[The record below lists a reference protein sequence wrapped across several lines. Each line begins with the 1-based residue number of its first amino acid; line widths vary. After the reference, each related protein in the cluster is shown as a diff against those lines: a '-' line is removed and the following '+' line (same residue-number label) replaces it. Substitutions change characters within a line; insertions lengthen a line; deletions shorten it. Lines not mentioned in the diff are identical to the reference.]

1 MIALSSSAAISTA
14 AEARQKVER
23 NKAATHKTW
32 KAMHEAEAAIAKAEK
47 GIEEARAEHG
57 AVLADAATAD
67 EDDPPPLSGMV
78 RLARQSHADAVDE
91 LAALK
96 SARDRLRRELPDL
109 ESDVRTA
116 EAMVDAAISE
126 ILAPIAADLIS
137 RLETVICDAMPYRSL
152 LAGLIDSHADRIVGH
167 AGRRPIEAELDA
179 ARKLTWVYSIGELT
193 VSSAPW
199 AAARAL

>member
-1 MIALSSSAAISTA
+1 
-14 AEARQKVER
+14 
-23 NKAATHKTW
+23 
-32 KAMHEAEAAIAKAEK
+32 
-47 GIEEARAEHG
+47 
-57 AVLADAATAD
+57 
-67 EDDPPPLSGMV
+67 MV

-137 RLETVICDAMPYRSL
+137 RLETVICDALPYRF
-152 LAGLIDSHADRIVGH
+152 
-167 AGRRPIEAELDA
+167 A
-179 ARKLTWVYSIGELT
+179 ARRSH
-193 VSSAPW
+193 
-199 AAARAL
+199 